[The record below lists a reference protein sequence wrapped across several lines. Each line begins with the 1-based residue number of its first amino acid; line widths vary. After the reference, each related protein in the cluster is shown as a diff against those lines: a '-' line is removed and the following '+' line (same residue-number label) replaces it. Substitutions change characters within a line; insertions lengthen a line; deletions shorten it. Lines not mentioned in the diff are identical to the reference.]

1 MDLPDDL
8 EDHGSASFW
17 RTYRLP
23 IILGSSSLF
32 LVALSVVLLVKSTQ
46 TVTPIQ
52 FSHMESSSDAL
63 GVSIQAS
70 QSANLGTIL
79 VDIEGAVGNPGVIR
93 LPAGSRVEEAI
104 QSAGGLRSNADTAY
118 ISQNINRAM
127 KVADGMKIYIPSL
140 GEATTSYNT
149 SSVKTGGETS
159 HNINQSDSGQSQ
171 SGAFISIN
179 MASKDQLDSLPGVGP
194 VTAQKII
201 DNRPYERLEDVV
213 TKKAIGASL
222 FEKLKNSLTL

>member
-1 MDLPDDL
+1 
-8 EDHGSASFW
+8 
-17 RTYRLP
+17 
-23 IILGSSSLF
+23 
-32 LVALSVVLLVKSTQ
+32 
-46 TVTPIQ
+46 
-52 FSHMESSSDAL
+52 
-63 GVSIQAS
+63 
-70 QSANLGTIL
+70 
-79 VDIEGAVGNPGVIR
+79 
-93 LPAGSRVEEAI
+93 
-104 QSAGGLRSNADTAY
+104 
-118 ISQNINRAM
+118 M